1 MNFAKDSLKSFVSR
15 IENVETEIKELNSD
29 KSDIYSEA
37 KANGFDVRALKAVV
51 ARRRKDPNEVAEHDA
66 LVDLYLSTL
75 NGKSETG
82 TLYATRVHAREGDTA
97 TASDPLAIPADLSIP
112 PYLRRQPAEAV

>member
-1 MNFAKDSLKSFVSR
+1 MNFAKEQLKAFVER
-15 IENVETEIKELNSD
+15 IERLESEIKELNSD

-37 KANGFDVRALKAVV
+37 KASGFDVRALKAVV
-51 ARRRKDPNEVAEHDA
+51 ARRRKDPNEADEHDA

-82 TLYATRVHAREGDTA
+82 TLYATRARAREDDSSA
-97 TASDPLAIPADLSIP
+97 DPLAIPSDLSIP